1 MKKIILTLGLIIVFL
16 FTSCGNAENNSGPF
30 VVEYENGIARMYSG
44 NKLANGWLSRT
55 RTTENE
61 RVPISKI
68 EYKNG
73 LPTGNMILYDKD
85 GYEYIKSKV
94 NEKIGED
101 FKATAEIEYN
111 LGLLYGAHDE
121 QHNYSMKVAGL
132 IEFNTNSIIQYDPED
147 EYKKTFEFSLLK
159 GNRIKYQDG
168 KTKILE
174 YYPGTQEYIIYFYNT
189 LGDLDFSLNYYAEEA
204 PEGFTPWHS
213 HWVTYDKEKN
223 IVDITMFENGRIID
237 WNKPILNKYRLED
250 ILLKEMEAK
259 YFVPSY
265 YYE

>member
-1 MKKIILTLGLIIVFL
+1 MKKIILTLGLLVVLL
-16 FTSCGNAENNSGPF
+16 FTSCGNSENNSGPF

-44 NKLANGWLSRT
+44 NKLANGWVSTT

-61 RVPISKI
+61 RFPISKI

-85 GYEYIKSKV
+85 GYEYIKSQV
-94 NEKIGED
+94 NEKMGED
-101 FKATAEIEYN
+101 FRASAEIEYN
-111 LGLLYGAHDE
+111 LGRLYGGHHE
-121 QHNYSMKVAGL
+121 QHNYSMKVTGL

-147 EYKKTFEFSLLK
+147 EYKKTFKFLLLK

-168 KTKILE
+168 KIKILE
-174 YYPGTQEYIIYFYNT
+174 DYPRPQECIFYFYNNF
-189 LGDLDFSLNYYAEEA
+189 GDLDFSLNYYAEEA

-213 HWVTYDKEKN
+213 HWVTYDKDKN

-237 WNKPILNKYRLED
+237 WDKPILNKYRLEE
-250 ILLKEMEAK
+250 ILLKDMEAE
-259 YFVPSY
+259 YFVPRY

>member
-1 MKKIILTLGLIIVFL
+1 
-16 FTSCGNAENNSGPF
+16 
-30 VVEYENGIARMYSG
+30 
-44 NKLANGWLSRT
+44 
-55 RTTENE
+55 
-61 RVPISKI
+61 
-68 EYKNG
+68 
-73 LPTGNMILYDKD
+73 
-85 GYEYIKSKV
+85 
-94 NEKIGED
+94 
-101 FKATAEIEYN
+101 
-111 LGLLYGAHDE
+111 
-121 QHNYSMKVAGL
+121 MKVAGL